1 MKKLLNAPER
11 FVDESLEGILL
22 AHPDQLQSVPG
33 EPRAVIRVDAP
44 RKGKV
49 GIVTGGGSGHLPTF
63 LGYVGVGLADG
74 CAVGNL
80 FASPNADQMLAATR
94 AVDGGAG
101 VLQLYGNYSGDRMN
115 FEFAAELAAAEGI
128 RVEGVRVT
136 DDVSSAP
143 ADQTDRRRAIAG
155 LFFAYKVVGA
165 CAEAGADLETVK
177 AVAERVV
184 SSTRSMGVALAPVT
198 LPTVGHPNFELPE
211 GEMEIGMGIHG
222 EPGVLRGPIRTA
234 DEVADEL
241 LGRVLDDLRP
251 ESGSDVAVLVNGLG
265 ATPSEELYI
274 VYRRVHLILAERGI
288 RVHRAYVGEYATSQD
303 MAGASISLLAL
314 DDVLRPLLDA
324 PARSPF
330 FVQQ

>member
-22 AHPDQLQSVPG
+22 AHPDQLRSVPG

-128 RVEGVRVT
+128 RVEGVRMT
-136 DDVSSAP
+136 DDISSAP
-143 ADQTDRRRAIAG
+143 PDQTDRRRAIAG

-165 CAEAGADLETVK
+165 CAEAGADLEAVK
-177 AVAERVV
+177 AVAELVV
-184 SSTRSMGVALAPVT
+184 SATRSMGVALGPVT

-265 ATPSEELYI
+265 ATPAEELYI
-274 VYRRVHLILAERGI
+274 VYRRVHRILSERGI

-314 DDVLRPLLDA
+314 DEVLRPLLDA
-324 PARSPF
+324 PARSPL
-330 FVQQ
+330 FVQR